1 MATEVEL
8 ASHIIAHFKREG
20 WEVYQEVPFYAW
32 VADIVVTKGEL
43 VGVIECKQ
51 SYNFVVL
58 EQAERWLKY
67 AHQVWVAT
75 WTPRRGSS
83 KGVHFG
89 HKVAKMFGIGV
100 VTVNPRADEIRCREA
115 VTPATRLDISEY
127 QGQTLNQVLRPEH
140 QNGYAKAG
148 SNEGKRFT
156 PFAATCKALRE
167 LVEAK
172 PGLQLRDAVAQI
184 KHHYSSNA
192 SAVSS
197 LRHWIEKGKVKGIK
211 LERQWRYAVLMP
223 TGVGTPQ

>member
-8 ASHIIAHFKREG
+8 AAHIIAHFQHEG
-20 WEVYQEVPFYAW
+20 WEVYQEVPFRGW
-32 VADIVVTKGEL
+32 VADIVVTKGDL
-43 VGVIECKQ
+43 TGVIECKQ

-58 EQAERWLKY
+58 EQAERWLEY
-67 AHQVWVAT
+67 ANQVWVAT

-89 HKVAKMFGIGV
+89 RKVAKKFGIGV
-100 VTVNPRADEIRCREA
+100 VTVNPRAEEIRCRET
-115 VTPATRLDISEY
+115 VVPETRPNVNTY
-127 QGQTLNQVLRPEH
+127 LNQSLRSLLRPEH

-156 PFAATCKALRE
+156 AFAATCKALRE

-211 LERQWRYAVLMP
+211 LERQWRHSVLMP
-223 TGVGTPQ
+223 TGVGQT